1 MTLPFDFEGGFEV
14 EVEVWSWCLKLKFE
28 VEVWSWKD
36 LGSLQHRG
44 DEALTL
50 RVAGANS
57 NLKNSMM

>member
-1 MTLPFDFEGGFEV
+1 MVFVRDFELMILIDLIHVG
-14 EVEVWSWCLKLKFE
+14 
-28 VEVWSWKD
+28 KD

-57 NLKNSMM
+57 NLKHSMMK